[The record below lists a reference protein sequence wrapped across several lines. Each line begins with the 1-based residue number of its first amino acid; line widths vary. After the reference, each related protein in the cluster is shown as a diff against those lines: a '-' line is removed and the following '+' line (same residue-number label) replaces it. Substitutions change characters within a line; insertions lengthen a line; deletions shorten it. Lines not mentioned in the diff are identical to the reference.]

1 MNLDAMDNLDSMEE
15 GFSDYVIYVEAVL
28 DADAEENEE
37 ADASGPI
44 STRAVPAKSKT
55 VLYKKITFSNR
66 EFKST
71 IHASMILEWINAK
84 SNEIQLYINRL
95 NEYDN
100 NRLEWNVYAD
110 FDRAIEWAE
119 ETGEKIPP

>member
-55 VLYKKITFSNR
+55 VLYKKITFSN
-66 EFKST
+66 
-71 IHASMILEWINAK
+71 L
-84 SNEIQLYINRL
+84 
-95 NEYDN
+95 
-100 NRLEWNVYAD
+100 V
-110 FDRAIEWAE
+110 
-119 ETGEKIPP
+119 